1 MHMRR
6 GGGDAGAFGQSSAT
20 GTQCHRAVYGASL
33 QRVWARWS
41 ADDVVNVQ
49 LLGQRIAVLYKTL
62 AILTLNAIVIFVC
75 LEVAARVTYKAR
87 SSLFPLSAESDPR
100 ASSPFYRS
108 QPWAAQY
115 WREFSLS
122 RQTRYHSFVLYRRAP
137 FKGETINID
146 QEGIRLTPGAD
157 CSPHAFK
164 VFAFG
169 PSTMW
174 GTGSPDWGTIPNYL
188 QMGMEKLKNGPICVV
203 NFGESGYVSTQSV
216 IELMLQLQSGNIP
229 DVTLF
234 FDGVADIYTA
244 YQSGRAGVHENFGQ
258 IAAKLERRGV
268 PKKGPL
274 LELLESSSL
283 HPLAVSLVTKLR
295 QEVPRTPELLTYET
309 MGIEAESLSNA
320 IIQTYLSN
328 YKIVNGLAQKYG
340 FQSFFFWPPHITKGE
355 KPLTTEEWEL
365 KRSLDPA
372 LAQLYLSVYRKIE
385 RLIPEC
391 EKLIDLGAIY
401 DDYKPLLWLDDS
413 HVTPVGNELIAQK
426 MLEVLRARS
435 VF

>member
-1 MHMRR
+1 VYLLAADNW
-6 GGGDAGAFGQSSAT
+6 GAGA
-20 GTQCHRAVYGASL
+20 QCHRTVYGASL
-33 QRVWARWS
+33 QRVRARWS
-41 ADDVVNVQ
+41 ADDVINLQ

-87 SSLFPLSAESDPR
+87 SSHFPLSAESDPR

-340 FQSFFFWPPHITKGE
+340 FKAFFFWPPHITMGE
-355 KPLTTEEWEL
+355 KPLTTEEREL

-372 LAQLYLSVYRKIE
+372 LAKLYILVYRQIE

-413 HVTPVGNELIAQK
+413 HVTLVGNELIAQK

>member
-1 MHMRR
+1 MIQEPLGSHLRR
-6 GGGDAGAFGQSSAT
+6 V
-20 GTQCHRAVYGASL
+20 HRLTERFMEQACKGCGLVEAL
-33 QRVWARWS
+33 MMI
-41 ADDVVNVQ
+41 NVQ
-49 LLGQRIAVLYKTL
+49 LLGRRIAVLYKTL
-62 AILTLNAIVIFVC
+62 AILTLNAMVIFIC
-75 LEVAARVTYKAR
+75 LDIAARVLYKAH
-87 SSLFPLSAESDPR
+87 SSLFPPPVQSDLR

-115 WREFSLS
+115 WREFFLS

-157 CSPHAFK
+157 CRPHAFK

-174 GTGSPDWGTIPNYL
+174 GTGSPDWSTIPSYL
-188 QMGMEKLKNGPICVV
+188 QTGITKLKNSPICVV
-203 NFGESGYVSTQSV
+203 NFGESGYMSTQSV
-216 IELMLQLQSGNIP
+216 ITLMLQLQTGNIP

-234 FDGVADIYTA
+234 FDGVADVYTA
-244 YQSGRAGVHENFGQ
+244 YQSGRAGVHENFNQ
-258 IAAKLERRGV
+258 IAAKLEQRGV

-283 HPLAVSLVTKLR
+283 HPLAVSLVNELR
-295 QEVPRTPELLTYET
+295 QDVPSTPPLLTYET
-309 MGIEAESLSNA
+309 MGIDGESLSNA
-320 IIQTYLSN
+320 IIQTYLGN

-340 FQSFFFWPPHITKGE
+340 FQSFFFWPPHITVGA
-355 KPLTTEEWEL
+355 KPLTAEEWEL

-372 LAQLYLSVYRKIE
+372 LVQLYLLVYHKIE
-385 RLIPEC
+385 QLVPEWK
-391 EKLIDLGAIY
+391 KLIYLGAIY
-401 DDYKPLLWLDDS
+401 DDYTPLLWLDDT

-426 MLEVLRARS
+426 MLEVLRARR

>member
-1 MHMRR
+1 MQEPVGSHRR
-6 GGGDAGAFGQSSAT
+6 RVHRR
-20 GTQCHRAVYGASL
+20 HRAVYGASP

-41 ADDVVNVQ
+41 ADDMASLQ
-49 LLGQRIAVLYKTL
+49 LLGQRIAVLYKSL

-75 LEVAARVTYKAR
+75 LDGAAWVMSKAR
-87 SSLFPLSAESDPR
+87 HSLLPAPSVADPR

-108 QPWAAQY
+108 EPWAAQY
-115 WREFSLS
+115 WREFLLS

-157 CSPHAFK
+157 CSPNAFK

-169 PSTMW
+169 ASTMW
-174 GTGSPDWGTIPNYL
+174 GTGSPDWGNIPSYL
-188 QMGMEKLKNGPICVV
+188 QTGIKKLKNGPICVV

-229 DVTLF
+229 NLTLF

-244 YQSGRAGVHENFGQ
+244 YQSGRSGVHENFDQ
-258 IAAKLERRGV
+258 IAARFERRDAA
-268 PKKGPL
+268 KQRPL

-283 HPLAVSLVTKLR
+283 HPLVGSLVTRLR
-295 QEVPRTPELLTYET
+295 QEVPSTPKLLTYES
-309 MGIEAESLSNA
+309 MGIDAESLSSS

-328 YKIVNGLAQKYG
+328 YKIVDGLAQKYG
-340 FQSFFFWPPHITKGE
+340 FKSFFFWPPHITIGE
-355 KPLTTEEWEL
+355 KLLTPEEWEL

-372 LAQLYLSVYRKIE
+372 LVKLYLAVYRKIK
-385 RLIPEC
+385 LLVPEC
-391 EKLIDLGAIY
+391 KNLTYLGAIY
-401 DDYKPLLWLDDS
+401 DDYKSLLWLDDA

-426 MLEVLRARS
+426 MLEVLKARS